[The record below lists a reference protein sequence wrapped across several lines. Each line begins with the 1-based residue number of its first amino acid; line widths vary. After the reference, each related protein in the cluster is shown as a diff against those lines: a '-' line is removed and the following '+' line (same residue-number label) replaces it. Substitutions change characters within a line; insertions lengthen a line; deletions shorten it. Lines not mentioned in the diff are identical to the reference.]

1 MSIRAD
7 VQTLDP
13 GPQIVLF
20 QLDATGIGGS
30 TLEFQGMQD
39 TPIVWRG
46 VSYDPWPIS
55 AEGFELTTE
64 QQPRPTLS
72 VGNLNGAITL
82 LCSQFDDLVG
92 AIVRRRRTH
101 AQYLDGQPGADPSQE
116 YRIETWFIERKSIE
130 TSSLVQFELSSAL
143 NFADV
148 KLPRRLIIANQC
160 PFAYR
165 GSECNYT
172 GAPVADELD
181 VPTSN
186 PLKDRCGK
194 RLQSCKLRD
203 WPDDVL
209 NYGGYLAAGLVRT

>member
-1 MSIRAD
+1 MSIRSD

-20 QLDATGIGGS
+20 QIDALGIGGS

-46 VSYDPWPIS
+46 VSYDPWPIV
-55 AEGFELTTE
+55 AEGFGMTTD

-72 VGNLNGAITL
+72 VGNLNGVISL
-82 LCSQFDDLVG
+82 LCYQFDDLVG
-92 AIVRRRRTH
+92 AIIRRRRTH

-116 YRIETWFIERKSIE
+116 YPVETWFIERKAIE
-130 TSSLVQFELSSAL
+130 TDDAVQFELSSAL

-148 KLPRRLIIANQC
+148 KLPRRNIIANQC

-172 GAPVADELD
+172 GRPVADVLD
-181 VPTSN
+181 NPTSN
-186 PLKDRCGK
+186 PSLDRCGK

-203 WPDDVL
+203 WPDGVL
-209 NYGGYLAAGLVRT
+209 NYGGYLAAGLVKT